1 MQDLFL
7 YDNTVGALRLNTHEL
22 LLIKEFEALWDTERN
37 KCKEDSKG
45 IKRLRAWREFK
56 YIWLFCD

>member
-7 YDNTVGALRLNTHEL
+7 YDNIAGALRLNTHEL

-56 YIWLFCD
+56 YI